1 MKKIRELIGR
11 QQNDVDN
18 KKNQLDAALRKRI
31 RMQVLTLG
39 ASVLL
44 VVVLIFAM
52 TAAWFTNVAKT
63 SNLVFQTESW
73 GFDAD
78 KIKLSEDNIPIAPG
92 SSGIVPLSIDNSG
105 ETDMVQIGVTIS
117 KAEMDQELQK
127 RIFFYVDTVK
137 TNTFGEEAVES
148 EETLE
153 TMSKVYLG
161 ASAPDTYAY
170 TILPG
175 QILTMN
181 ELFYN
186 DVPIKWEWVYDM
198 VGYYFKGT
206 VDIIAE
212 NQVAVD
218 EYIRPIEY
226 DYEQAVFET
235 DENSSTY
242 HQLKAVGN
250 IPTKDFLKE
259 ISSSDGYEGEI
270 NDEQAVAVDNSIY
283 YPVEI
288 DENGYG
294 VWAYLCT
301 LEEIEAGIAYDTELA
316 SSEEPVTAEATIILT
331 AVNMPTRIETVNTE
345 AALIEALADD
355 SIDIVQLDMNVSA
368 ENTIVFEQGKKIIDL
383 NNNTLQ
389 YDGIEEKYALLT
401 VEDGAELTVIN
412 GEITGTTKSTGPAA
426 IQTKAIDAI
435 GGNVVLSDVKISGF
449 DTAVYTRDMD
459 NENGAD
465 SSVQIFNSDL
475 ETAQVT
481 VVLMGNGDVSE
492 ATTKVII
499 QNSTLT
505 SKYYTAINGQGN
517 EDKWGTELIISNST
531 VNGYYAGIYQP
542 QRMSST
548 KIIESK
554 ITGNTGIAIKGGNAY
569 VYNSEIIGTGAV
581 AVDAAGA
588 SGSGFIDTGD
598 AVYVE
603 AVYDWSVTVVLEGE
617 ENIITSDKAY
627 AVELFGQ
634 DGKGPGKV
642 MISDGTFTGAKGS
655 ANWNEFGTFE
665 IYGGNFKSDVNDTIT
680 RYDIETTE

>member
-78 KIKLSEDNIPIAPG
+78 KIELSEDNIAIAPG
-92 SSGIVPLSIDNSG
+92 NSGIVPLSIDNSDS
-105 ETDMVQIGVTIS
+105 TDMVQIGVTIS

-161 ASAPDTYAY
+161 ASVPDTYAY

-206 VDIIAE
+206 VGITAE

-226 DYEQAVFET
+226 DYEHAVFET

-259 ISSSDGYEGEI
+259 ISSSDGYKGTI
-270 NDEQAVAVDNSIY
+270 NAEDVITVGKNLY
-283 YPVEI
+283 YPVET

-301 LEEIEAGIAYDTELA
+301 LEEIEEGIAYDTEL
-316 SSEEPVTAEATIILT
+316 SSSKDPVTAEATIILT
-331 AVNMPTRIETVNTE
+331 AANVPTRIETVNTE
-345 AALIEALADD
+345 AALIEALAND

-569 VYNSEIIGTGAV
+569 VYNSEIIGTGTV

-603 AVYDWSVTVVLEGE
+603 AVYDWSVTVMLEGE

-665 IYGGNFKSDVNDTIT
+665 IYGGNFKSDVHETIT
-680 RYDIETTE
+680 RYDIEKTE

>member
-1 MKKIRELIGR
+1 
-11 QQNDVDN
+11 
-18 KKNQLDAALRKRI
+18 
-31 RMQVLTLG
+31 
-39 ASVLL
+39 
-44 VVVLIFAM
+44 
-52 TAAWFTNVAKT
+52 
-63 SNLVFQTESW
+63 
-73 GFDAD
+73 
-78 KIKLSEDNIPIAPG
+78 
-92 SSGIVPLSIDNSG
+92 
-105 ETDMVQIGVTIS
+105 
-117 KAEMDQELQK
+117 MDQELQK

-206 VDIIAE
+206 VDITAE

-283 YPVEI
+283 YPVET

-301 LEEIEAGIAYDTELA
+301 LEEIEEGIAYDTELA
-316 SSEEPVTAEATIILT
+316 RSEEPVTAEATIILT

-435 GGNVVLSDVKISGF
+435 GGNVVLSDIKISGF

-481 VVLMGNGDVSE
+481 VVLMGNVDVSE

-569 VYNSEIIGTGAV
+569 VYNSEIIGTGTV

-603 AVYDWSVTVVLEGE
+603 AVYDWSVTVMLEGE

-680 RYDIETTE
+680 RYDIEKTE